1 MPSLTDFSSVSETL
15 PPVLAGPLLRRV
27 EPGRLVFWLVAS
39 RPLVL
44 ALVLQS
50 GAHAQQRVIQ
60 LDGTG
65 CQRLPIG
72 RYAVLHLVDVTLDEA
87 LPVDCLIEYDLR
99 ISGEGLDRKSTR
111 LNSSHVK
118 ISYA

>member
-1 MPSLTDFSSVSETL
+1 MPSLTDFSAVTETL

-39 RPLVL
+39 RPLAL

-50 GAHAQQRVIQ
+50 GAHALQRVIQ
-60 LDGTG
+60 LDETR

-72 RYAVLHLVDVTLDEA
+72 RYAVLHLVDVALDEA

-99 ISGEGLDRKSTR
+99 ISGEGDRQS
-111 LNSSHVK
+111 
-118 ISYA
+118 